1 MGWRGLSRPFT
12 VFGGL
17 LLLLSGTPALA
28 DAKVLCTLVADAAT
42 GTVLVEQGD
51 CQSRVTPAS
60 TFKIPLAVMGY
71 DAGILKNATNPVM
84 AFRKGDPAWGGA
96 NWTRDTDP
104 ASWMRFS
111 VVWYSQRITHAMG
124 AAQLTRYAQAFGYG
138 NADFTGDAEEKNGLV
153 RAWIGSS
160 LKVSPREQITFL
172 RKLVLGT
179 LPVNIA
185 AMANTKA
192 IVENQAIDG
201 WVVHGKTGTA
211 YPRNQNRSFDY
222 ARGWGWYVGWA
233 EREGRTL
240 VFARLSQG
248 RERTSGSPGMLT
260 MEAFLKEWP
269 TLAASFN
276 P

>member
-1 MGWRGLSRPFT
+1 MT
-12 VFGGL
+12 
-17 LLLLSGTPALA
+17 
-28 DAKVLCTLVADAAT
+28 DAAT

-51 CQSRVTPAS
+51 CQFRVTPAS
-60 TFKIPLAVMGY
+60 TFKIPLATMGY
-71 DAGILKNATNPVM
+71 DAGILKNANTPVM
-84 AFRKGDPAWGGA
+84 AFRKGDPDWGGA
-96 NWTRDTDP
+96 NWTRATDP
-104 ASWMRFS
+104 ANWMRFS

-124 AAQLTRYAQAFGYG
+124 AAELTRYARTFGYG
-138 NADFTGDAEEKNGLV
+138 NADFTGDAGENNGLD

-160 LKVSPREQITFL
+160 LKVSPREQVAFL

-179 LPVNIA
+179 LPVDKA
-185 AMANTKA
+185 AMANTHA
-192 IVENQAIDG
+192 IVENRATDG

-211 YPRNQNRSFDY
+211 YPRHQNRSFDY

-240 VFARLSQG
+240 VFARLTQA

-260 MEAFLKEWP
+260 MEAFLREWP
-269 TLAASFN
+269 SLAAPFK